1 MLFSPEHL
9 TLFLGAAILVTV
21 SPGPDNLAT
30 LSIGLSR
37 GWRSAVGFGIGCGCG
52 CLFHTA
58 LAAAGVSAVLR
69 SSPAAFSALKWCG
82 AAYLAWLGFGALRS
96 QGSRISDFAGDQK
109 SGFRYFSKGL
119 FANAINP
126 KVAVFFLSFLPQ
138 FVVES
143 SGRTE
148 LQMLL
153 LGLIFTAQAILIF
166 AAVGFFSGQIGHVL
180 RSHPRAGVWLDR
192 FTGVLFIG
200 LAVRLAIL

>member
-37 GWRSAVGFGIGCGCG
+37 GWRSAVGFGVGCGCG

-58 LAAAGVSAVLR
+58 LAAAGVSALLR

-96 QGSRISDFAGDQK
+96 QGSRINDFAGDQE
-109 SGFRYFSKGL
+109 SGLRYFSRGL

-143 SGRTE
+143 SGRAA

-153 LGLIFTAQAILIF
+153 LGLIFTAQAMLIF
-166 AAVGFFSGQIGHVL
+166 AAIGCFSGQIGQAL
-180 RSHPRAGVWLDR
+180 RSHLQAGVWLDR
-192 FTGVLFIG
+192 FTGILFIG